1 VSAAAVSG
9 IDASTLLGA
18 LPVGLQLWDAAGDDP
33 AGLALVWSN
42 HDAGSHGGESYARAA
57 LAGESI
63 DVVEDCGDA
72 GWCRVRARPL
82 SDSRV
87 MVTFEDVTE
96 AHERERALAASE
108 RLNAS
113 IIESLQEALIVID
126 MSGRITRANLAAAA
140 LCGVTLGELV
150 GGRLRDLPIEVR
162 GRDGNALA
170 ADRSPVRLALAGE
183 TVRGMLIQVVR
194 RDGTSLWAEAN
205 ASPLAEADGQ
215 PYGALSTY
223 VDVTGRVE
231 REKRIRAEAET
242 DDLTGL
248 ANRRALQ
255 RMLRVALDRARAH
268 GLVVCVLMLD
278 LDGFKAVND
287 RFGHA
292 TGDAALR
299 EVAARLRSS
308 VRERDMVARA
318 GGDEFVVVLPDL
330 VEGDAHAAAERV
342 EAAFATPLELGGV
355 QASLHAAVGLACYP
369 GDGQDADVLLAAA
382 DRAMYARKSR

>member
-1 VSAAAVSG
+1 M
-9 IDASTLLGA
+9 DASALLGA
-18 LPVGLQLWDAAGDDP
+18 LPVGLQLWDARGDDP
-33 AGLALVWSN
+33 AGLVLLWSN
-42 HDAGSHGGESYARAA
+42 HEAGRQVGESYARAA
-57 LAGESI
+57 LSGETI
-63 DVVEDCGDA
+63 DVVEDCEDA

-82 SDSRV
+82 GDSRV
-87 MVTFEDVTE
+87 MVTFEDVTVE
-96 AHERERALAASE
+96 HDRARALAASE

-113 IIESLQEALIVID
+113 IIENLQEALIVID
-126 MSGRITRANLAAAA
+126 LSGQITRANLAAAT

-150 GGRLRDLPIEVR
+150 GTWLRDLPIEVR
-162 GRDGNALA
+162 GRDGMALDEGRA
-170 ADRSPVRLALAGE
+170 PVRRALAGE

-194 RDGTSLWAEAN
+194 SDGSSLWVEAN
-205 ASPLAEADGQ
+205 ASPLAEADGR

-255 RMLRVALDRARAH
+255 RMLRVALARARAH
-268 GLVVCVLMLD
+268 GHIVGVLMLD

-299 EVAARLRSS
+299 EVAERLRSS

-330 VEGDAHAAAERV
+330 AEGGAHQAAERV
-342 EAAFATPLELGGV
+342 EAAFVAPLELGGV
-355 QASLHAAVGLACYP
+355 QASLHAAVGVACVP
-369 GDGQDADVLLAAA
+369 DDGDDADVLLAAA

>member
-1 VSAAAVSG
+1 
-9 IDASTLLGA
+9 
-18 LPVGLQLWDAAGDDP
+18 
-33 AGLALVWSN
+33 
-42 HDAGSHGGESYARAA
+42 
-57 LAGESI
+57 
-63 DVVEDCGDA
+63 
-72 GWCRVRARPL
+72 
-82 SDSRV
+82 
-87 MVTFEDVTE
+87 M
-96 AHERERALAASE
+96 
-108 RLNAS
+108 
-113 IIESLQEALIVID
+113 
-126 MSGRITRANLAAAA
+126 
-140 LCGVTLGELV
+140 TLGELV

-162 GRDGNALA
+162 GRDGKALDH
-170 ADRSPVRLALAGE
+170 DRSPVRRALAGE

-194 RDGTSLWAEAN
+194 RDGSSLWAEVN

-255 RMLRVALDRARAH
+255 RMLRVALARARAH
-268 GLVVCVLMLD
+268 DHVVGVLMLD

-299 EVAARLRSS
+299 EVAERLRGS

-330 VEGDAHAAAERV
+330 AEGGAHEAAERV
-342 EAAFATPLELGGV
+342 EAAFAAPLDLDGV
-355 QASLHAAVGLACYP
+355 QASLHAAVGVACFP
-369 GDGQDADVLLAAA
+369 DDGDDADVLLAAA